1 MVSLALLSS
10 ASPVCLT
17 QFHTNCPHSTSHGES
32 YRKRVQASSEA
43 KSRKWPREYGPITY
57 VIHVTRDM
65 HISEVIPS
73 ECHHK
78 KQSQLMFFFSFL
90 RQDILHIVSTDPSNF
105 EMQGSETNQN
115 QCK

>member
-10 ASPVCLT
+10 ASLVCST

-43 KSRKWPREYGPITY
+43 KSRKWPQEYGPITY

-78 KQSQLMFFFSFL
+78 KQSQLMFIFLFL
-90 RQDILHIVSTDPSNF
+90 RQDTYCLY
-105 EMQGSETNQN
+105 
-115 QCK
+115 